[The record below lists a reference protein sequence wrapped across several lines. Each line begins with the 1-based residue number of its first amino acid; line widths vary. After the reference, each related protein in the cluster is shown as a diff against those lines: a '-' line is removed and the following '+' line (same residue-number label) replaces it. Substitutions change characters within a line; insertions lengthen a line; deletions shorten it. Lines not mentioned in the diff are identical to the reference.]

1 MATEALCIALA
12 ALAASIASFGLYV
25 TLERRLR
32 KTIRIVESLS
42 ADHAREIKLRED
54 ERVEVRVSA
63 STVGASSLLEHS
75 SGGPPPG
82 ELYPFIG
89 FRLTNQGKRPVTIK
103 ALCAE
108 TIDGAWFRLTC
119 RDLPATIDGEQSVI
133 VALYAKAFQEYPG
146 LSAFKF
152 IDTADRIWPLPERD
166 FLRLVAEVRGEIH
179 RHRESRRREIARRPS

>member
-75 SGGPPPG
+75 SGGPPRVS
-82 ELYPFIG
+82 FT
-89 FRLTNQGKRPVTIK
+89 R
-103 ALCAE
+103 
-108 TIDGAWFRLTC
+108 
-119 RDLPATIDGEQSVI
+119 
-133 VALYAKAFQEYPG
+133 
-146 LSAFKF
+146 LSAFASRTRGNDRSRSKRCAPRRS
-152 IDTADRIWPLPERD
+152 TAHGS
-166 FLRLVAEVRGEIH
+166 A
-179 RHRESRRREIARRPS
+179 